1 MAYELILL
9 FNNRELFK
17 ETVEFES
24 LKSIN
29 YKNFNF
35 YTSYVKNLHKDDR
48 DIEIEIDSEMI
59 HDQIFDYVSVSFNEG
74 DYIYVYYFIDNSEKL
89 KLAIKKINDLVNRK
103 YTF

>member
-29 YKNFNF
+29 YKN
-35 YTSYVKNLHKDDR
+35 
-48 DIEIEIDSEMI
+48 
-59 HDQIFDYVSVSFNEG
+59 
-74 DYIYVYYFIDNSEKL
+74 
-89 KLAIKKINDLVNRK
+89 
-103 YTF
+103 